1 MSLPVEGG
9 TYRDK
14 RTSTLFTVW
23 HLAIRPETREEIV
36 VYSVKSAAGAAPG
49 LYWWRPVD
57 EFEASFV
64 LVPSAAADRTA

>member
-36 VYSVKSAAGAAPG
+36 VYCAKNSAGAGPD

-57 EFEASFV
+57 EFESNFV
-64 LVPSAAADRTA
+64 LVPNAMADRTA